1 MWVEKTSFDIS
12 TVLPLK
18 RWKKEK
24 IPEREEFSDEELSHE
39 EDSTCEE
46 IVIPKKRKRKTE
58 KATKKRVKPIL
69 KMPKKQDP

>member
-39 EDSTCEE
+39 EDSTYEE

>member
-39 EDSTCEE
+39 EDSTYEE

-58 KATKKRVKPIL
+58 KATKKRVKQIL